1 MFCFYSLFSF
11 VVLFDIAKVGIKL
24 MCSKLF
30 LKKALKCI
38 GQIPLMSDKLRN
50 TLFICPMNPFFPHG

>member
-1 MFCFYSLFSF
+1 
-11 VVLFDIAKVGIKL
+11 

-50 TLFICPMNPFFPHG
+50 TLFICPMNPFFPHGYAWKYEIMD

>member
-1 MFCFYSLFSF
+1 MILFFSLFSF

-24 MCSKLF
+24 IRSKIF

-50 TLFICPMNPFFPHG
+50 TLFICPMNTFFSHG